1 VIPFLNLL
9 QFHADKLQEMK
20 DQQEIERAERE
31 AEQRLRR

>member
-31 AEQRLRR
+31 AQSKFR